1 MYSMLHKKTTIV
13 SILNILKQYTDENHR
28 LSQKEIAEIL
38 EREYG
43 MRVDRKAI
51 KRNLSNLIDAG
62 YDIECSQ
69 TTRMIKNKDGS
80 LTESTILS
88 DFYLERDFTDAELRL
103 LIDSL
108 LFSKHIPHS
117 QCKELINKIEGLS
130 SRYFR
135 SSMRHVCC
143 MPENTPKN
151 GEIFYTIEVLGEAI
165 NNERQVA
172 FKYNDW
178 GTDKKLHP
186 RKDDDGNE
194 REYIINPYQMVATN
208 GRYYLICNYD
218 KYDNA
223 ANYRIDR
230 ITDIRMLDTPVK
242 PMKKVSGFE
251 CGLDLPKHMA
261 EHIYMFSDETKRVTF
276 TAQKCIISEIMD
288 WFGNDVRFVDETAD
302 EVTAEVRVSCTA
314 MKFWAMQYAEYVTVT
329 YPESLADE
337 VGCALRNAAKK
348 YNK

>member
-13 SILNILKQYTDENHR
+13 NILNILKQYTDENHR

-130 SRYFR
+130 SRYF
-135 SSMRHVCC
+135 
-143 MPENTPKN
+143 
-151 GEIFYTIEVLGEAI
+151 
-165 NNERQVA
+165 
-172 FKYNDW
+172 
-178 GTDKKLHP
+178 
-186 RKDDDGNE
+186 
-194 REYIINPYQMVATN
+194 
-208 GRYYLICNYD
+208 
-218 KYDNA
+218 
-223 ANYRIDR
+223 
-230 ITDIRMLDTPVK
+230 
-242 PMKKVSGFE
+242 
-251 CGLDLPKHMA
+251 
-261 EHIYMFSDETKRVTF
+261 
-276 TAQKCIISEIMD
+276 
-288 WFGNDVRFVDETAD
+288 
-302 EVTAEVRVSCTA
+302 
-314 MKFWAMQYAEYVTVT
+314 
-329 YPESLADE
+329 
-337 VGCALRNAAKK
+337 
-348 YNK
+348 